1 MTQPTH
7 IAAADWV
14 ARLSGEPGEADWLGF
29 EAWLQAAPGNRGAYD
44 RAAALW
50 LDLDDQAA
58 PLAALIADEDG
69 VPPGQSTRTR
79 RQGPTLWWSAG
90 MSAVAVAAVTI
101 AALNPNRPTQPD
113 LYATA
118 KGERREIIL
127 SDGTHVALN
136 TGSSI
141 SVRMQR
147 GSREIT
153 LAQGEAAFQ
162 VVHDASRPF
171 VVHAGDRVM
180 RDVGTDFD
188 VARNDGL
195 ITVTVRE
202 GMVAVQRS
210 SDDTR
215 SLSLGPGSRLVHR
228 EGAAQSTVLA
238 ANTDEA
244 FSWRSGRLVYRDRPL
259 ADIVADLNRYGED
272 QIKVDAAAARLRF
285 SGVLTIDNQP
295 AMVARLSALLPVS
308 AARKDGVV
316 TLRELDNSQ

>member
-1 MTQPTH
+1 
-7 IAAADWV
+7 
-14 ARLSGEPGEADWLGF
+14 
-29 EAWLQAAPGNRGAYD
+29 
-44 RAAALW
+44 
-50 LDLDDQAA
+50 
-58 PLAALIADEDG
+58 
-69 VPPGQSTRTR
+69 
-79 RQGPTLWWSAG
+79 
-90 MSAVAVAAVTI
+90 MSAVAVAAVTV
-101 AALNPNRPTQPD
+101 AALNPDKPARPDT
-113 LYATA
+113 YATA
-118 KGERREIIL
+118 KGERRDITL
-127 SDGTHVALN
+127 SDGTRVALN
-136 TGSSI
+136 TASSI

-162 VVHDASRPF
+162 VVHDANRPF
-171 VVHAGDRVM
+171 EVHAGDRVM

-188 VARNDGL
+188 VARNNGL

-215 SLSLGPGSRLVHR
+215 SLSLGPGSRLEHR

-259 ADIVADLNRYGED
+259 ADVVADLNRYGED
-272 QIKVDAAAARLRF
+272 QIKVDGAAARLRF

-308 AARKDGVV
+308 AARKDGVL
-316 TLRELDNSQ
+316 TLRELDSTQ